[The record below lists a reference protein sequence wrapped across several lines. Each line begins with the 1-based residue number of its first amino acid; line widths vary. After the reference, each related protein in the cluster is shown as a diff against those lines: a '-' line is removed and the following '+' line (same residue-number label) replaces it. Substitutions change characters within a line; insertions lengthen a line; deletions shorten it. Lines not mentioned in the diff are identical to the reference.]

1 MCIIIIREPNVELDY
16 EKFKTAVDNNPHGW
30 GISAPDGEGK
40 LFTYREVDPVL
51 NTNAEELYEY
61 LLSEFKDSKFMLHLR
76 YTTAG
81 ETVLRNAHPFPVL
94 EKSTD
99 GVDVRMAH
107 NGTLFD
113 YEPGYKDKNSWES
126 DTRVFN
132 RTFIRPLFKRLIRG
146 MDSKDIMQDDF
157 TQSLVGTQLT
167 AMSVVTLLDGHGNT
181 MLVNE
186 AGNGGFTDADG
197 TYFSNK
203 YSFNVDHRKPKAAVT
218 RYPGVDSSSTGKTGT
233 TATTT
238 TSTSGHS
245 GGGKTTSFTNE
256 VPKKFTELH
265 DMTHMEDLFNLS
277 DEAIEMVVEREPEEA
292 VLLIK
297 ELLFNLYTVDK
308 KHKNATRL
316 LAARTKLLNK
326 QSAEIEGK
334 VNDKAA

>member
-1 MCIIIIREPNVELDY
+1 MCIIIIREPNIELDFT
-16 EKFKTAVDNNPHGW
+16 KFKTAVDNNPHGW

-51 NTNAEELYEY
+51 DTNAEELYEY
-61 LLSEFKDSKFMLHLR
+61 LSSEFKDSKFMLHLR
-76 YTTAG
+76 FTTSG

-94 EKSTD
+94 EKHTD
-99 GVDVRMAH
+99 GVDLRMAH

-113 YEPGYKDKNSWES
+113 YEPSYKDSNSWES

-132 RTFIRPLFKRLIRG
+132 RTFIRPLFKRMIRG
-146 MDSKDIMQDDF
+146 MDSKEILQDDF
-157 TQSLVGTQLT
+157 TKSLVNSQLT
-167 AMSVVTLLDGHGNT
+167 PLSVVTLLDGHGNT

-203 YSFNVDHRKPKAAVT
+203 YSFNPDHRKPKT
-218 RYPGVDSSSTGKTGT
+218 YSGGVSSPTGKTGGT
-233 TATTT
+233 NTAKTTT
-238 TSTSGHS
+238 NNYGQ
-245 GGGKTTSFTNE
+245 GGAGKTTSFTKD
-256 VPKKFTELH
+256 VPTKFTTTY

-277 DEAIEMVVEREPEEA
+277 DEAIELLVEDKPEHA

-297 ELLFNLYTVDK
+297 ELLLNLYTVDN
-308 KHKNATRL
+308 KHKSATRL
-316 LAARTKLLNK
+316 LAARTKRLNK
-326 QSAEIEGK
+326 LEQTTETEGK